1 VWAGPAAAGGDG
13 RDDSG
18 RFGRKGANKPYPA
31 AIVPAALNTVFGQE
45 QEQLAS
51 LTAQAFAAVAAEG
64 QTGPLVEGGAEGD
77 ESPGTHL
84 TLYEHPRRGPEPSP
98 LARAWWATFVQSG
111 CLARVTAQV
120 RAFLRARKSPVALL
134 PDEPHRVFF
143 HLYDEESGNA
153 TDGTAASATR
163 GDGMTDH
170 YDIVPHC
177 AVTVCLTGDGAA
189 PGLYWCRQGARH
201 QLHLDAGDIAI
212 IARGVLHGVERVARK
227 EARLV
232 LVLFY

>member
-1 VWAGPAAAGGDG
+1 VWAGPASAGGDG
-13 RDDSG
+13 RDGSG

-31 AIVPAALNTVFGQE
+31 AIVPAALNTVFGQA
-45 QEQLAS
+45 QLGS
-51 LTAQAFAAVAAEG
+51 LTAQAFAAVAAKG

-212 IARGVLHGVERVARK
+212 IARGVLHGVARVARK